1 MQLLEL
7 ARENAE
13 LTGQLSQLL
22 REAERIQRLLA
33 DRSLQIPS
41 ALPVPE
47 RSQGVG
53 WPNS

>member
-13 LTGQLSQLL
+13 LKGQLSRLL

-33 DRSLQIPS
+33 DRSIQIPS
-41 ALPVPE
+41 DESEDLGEEIA
-47 RSQGVG
+47 
-53 WPNS
+53 